1 MALNYGFCLGDLNRE
16 YTSKEFSD
24 AINAVFGDGVSEYG
38 MQFSVSVNGFQPSV
52 DSGYAVAAGRYLE
65 NDAREAL
72 TISPSSNTEDR
83 TDAIAVRVDHAAR
96 KVELSVL
103 EDVDPEAIEQDAGII
118 RDSTKYCLVL
128 YFVKVRRGVTTLAP
142 DDVTDAR
149 GNASVCGYLKP
160 LSAIAGSVL
169 TVYDFVVSGFEQKV
183 AELLQNGDFVI
194 RTGERALAA
203 LETVVEESMGFY
215 LGDVVIA
222 VNKPGRSADW
232 LLCDGSNVPEE
243 YPELSALL
251 DGVLPDLP
259 QADTRLRAWMYTGA
273 PHPFDGSGQDDTY
286 TVTASASPASSG
298 QVSGG
303 GTYAQSSQVSLT
315 ATPKAGSQF
324 QYWKENGKKISESTN
339 YSFRLYCNRVI
350 SAIFEAIYNISTSVS
365 PSGAGTASGAGVY
378 KKGTTATVRATAGYW
393 YRFVEWMENN
403 ASVSTSTSF
412 SFSVDRDRSLVALFA
427 EIAAVRIS
435 ATVSPSG
442 SGSVSGAGTYR
453 EGDTVRLSASVPS
466 NKLYK
471 FSEWTE
477 NGQRVSV
484 SSTYTFVA
492 ATDRTFV
499 AMFEAWSL
507 NWAQSKLVGSYYWS
521 NIAYGNGKF
530 AVVQNGS
537 WNKINYSQDA
547 KVWAEANID
556 TFANFG
562 SVTYGNGKFV
572 AIGSTPAYSNDAINW
587 TGVEDSPLSS
597 VLWLDIAYGNG
608 KFVATSFQGDFA
620 VSSDGKL
627 WEKYDPISV
636 TINNQEYIYGS
647 WKSIAFGNGRF
658 VTVNTS
664 GVVSFKKKAAHST
677 DGENWVL
684 VDLPYEIMWNG
695 LTYGN
700 GKFVAVGHENTT
712 TGNTTKGAYSTDGKT
727 WYAMAMPIDAPWS
740 DVAYG
745 DGKFVAV
752 ADDGTC
758 AYSLDGI
765 NWSASK
771 FSSAVGNGETHIAY
785 GNGRFVIIKRGEE
798 TMYYGIV

>member
-65 NDAREAL
+65 NDAREVL

-83 TDAIAVRVDHAAR
+83 TDAIVVRVDHADR
-96 KVELSVL
+96 KVELAVL
-103 EDVDPEAIEQDAGII
+103 EDVDPEAIEQDASII
-118 RDSTKYCLVL
+118 RDSSKYCLVL

-149 GNASVCGYLKP
+149 GNTSVCGYLKP
-160 LSAIAGSVL
+160 LSAIAGSIL
-169 TVYDFVVSGFEQKV
+169 SVYDFVVSGFEQKV
-183 AELLQNGDFVI
+183 SELLQNGDFVI

-203 LETVVEESMGFY
+203 LETVVEESTGFY

-222 VNKPGRSADW
+222 VNKPGRAADW
-232 LLCDGSNVPEE
+232 LLCDGSNVPDS
-243 YPELSALL
+243 YPELSELL

-259 QADTRLRAWMYTGA
+259 QVDTRLRAWIYTGA
-273 PHPFDGSGQDDTY
+273 PHTFDGSGQDDKY
-286 TVTASASPASSG
+286 TVTAAPVPSSAG
-298 QVSGG
+298 EVSGG
-303 GTYAQSSQVSLT
+303 GTYVQSSQVSLT
-315 ATPKAGSQF
+315 ATAVSGSQF
-324 QYWKENGKKISESTN
+324 QYWQENGKKISESTN

-350 SAIFEAIYNISTSVS
+350 SAVFEAIYNISASVS
-365 PSGAGTASGAGVY
+365 PSGAGTVSGAGVY
-378 KKGTTATVRATAGYW
+378 KKGAIATVQATAGYW
-393 YRFVEWMENN
+393 YRFVEWRENN
-403 ASVSTSTSF
+403 SSVSANASF
-412 SFSVDRDRSLVALFA
+412 MFSVDRDRSLVALFS
-427 EIAAVRIS
+427 EIAAVRIT
-435 ATVSPSG
+435 ATVSPAGSGNVSG
-442 SGSVSGAGTYR
+442 SGTYR
-453 EGDTVRLSASVPS
+453 EGDTVSLTASVPS

-484 SSTYTFVA
+484 NSKYTFTA
-492 ATDRTFV
+492 SNDRSFV

-530 AVVQNGS
+530 VVVPDSVGGT
-537 WNKINYSQDA
+537 INYSQDA
-547 KVWAEANID
+547 KVWAEANVD
-556 TFANFG
+556 TFAAFQ
-562 SVTYGNGKFV
+562 SVAYGNGKFV
-572 AIGSTPAYSNDAINW
+572 AIGSTPAYSMDGVNW
-587 TGVEDSPLSS
+587 TEVENSPLSS
-597 VLWLDIAYGNG
+597 NRWEDIAYGNG

-620 VSSDGKL
+620 VSSDGKA
-627 WEKYDPISV
+627 WTKHDPITV

-647 WKSIAFGNGRF
+647 WQSIAFGNGRF

-664 GVVSFKKKAAHST
+664 GTVSFKKKAAHST
-677 DGENWVL
+677 DGANWEL

-700 GKFVAVGHENTT
+700 GKFIAVGHENTT
-712 TGNTTKGAYSTDGKT
+712 SGNTTKGAYSTDGKT
-727 WYAMAMPIDAPWS
+727 WYAMAMPIEAPWS

-765 NWSASK
+765 NWSGSR
-771 FSSAVGNGETHIAY
+771 FSPDVVNGETHIAY
-785 GNGRFVIIKRGEE
+785 GNGRFVIVQHGKEK
-798 TMYYGIV
+798 MYYGIV